1 MSKTLSICL
10 LAAALPVLPQ
20 ESGKQA
26 PKERPKI
33 YSLKED
39 PSIVPP
45 KIKYKEEPKYTTE
58 AHDAKVQGTVILT
71 LEVTEE
77 GLPDNI
83 AVKSGLD
90 PGLDQNAVAAVRN
103 WKFDP
108 ALKDGKPVRVKA
120 TMEINFRLQ

>member
-1 MSKTLSICL
+1 MTRRGGIYVRP
-10 LAAALPVLPQ
+10 AQ
-20 ESGKQA
+20 EKQVM
-26 PKERPKI
+26 ESR
-33 YSLKED
+33 SELKR
-39 PSIVPP
+39 
-45 KIKYKEEPKYTTE
+45 KYKEEPKYTTE